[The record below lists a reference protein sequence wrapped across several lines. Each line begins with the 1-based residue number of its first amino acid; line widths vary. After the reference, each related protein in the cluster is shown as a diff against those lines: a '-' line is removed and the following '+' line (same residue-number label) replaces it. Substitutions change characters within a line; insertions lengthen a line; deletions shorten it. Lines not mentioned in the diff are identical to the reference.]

1 MDKIYCNNIP
11 DKQNCQLLY
20 GKNSKLSAADGIEG
34 CPRANRECFR
44 GCMFAQGAGIWLK
57 RSGAG
62 KQEGL
67 LGGSCSP
74 EGTAGSPELFLRA
87 NKECLRGCMFA
98 QGAGIRLKRSGAG
111 KQEGL
116 LGVRVRPKEP
126 LAARNSPRGRTKSAS
141 ESACSP
147 REPRA
152 PCSAPAGSLKL
163 PGSRLGN
170 Y

>member
-67 LGGSCSP
+67 LGG
-74 EGTAGSPELFLRA
+74 
-87 NKECLRGCMFA
+87 
-98 QGAGIRLKRSGAG
+98 
-111 KQEGL
+111 
-116 LGVRVRPKEP
+116 RVRPKEP
-126 LAARNSPRGRTKSAS
+126 LAARNSPRGRTKGAS

-147 REPRA
+147 REREFSRKEAERA
-152 PCSAPAGSLKL
+152 NKRVCWGFVFARRNRWQPGTFLAGEQRVIQRMHVRPASRAL
-163 PGSRLGN
+163 PAHRLRAV
-170 Y
+170 